1 MGRIAMKQKI
11 MIVVLGGLLLAGCI
25 SCNIGPDK
33 MKVEREQAG
42 RDKDRSMPGGWS
54 HAEVTPDVEHA
65 LDYVLKQMN
74 TSAGLEKIITVKTQ
88 VVAGLNYSID
98 FQLDNGEIWNVKVF
112 RDLSGNYA
120 MIKPATR
127 KGMATSN

>member
-1 MGRIAMKQKI
+1 MKQKI
-11 MIVVLGGLLLAGCI
+11 VIAILGCLLLAGCI

-42 RDKDRSMPGGWS
+42 RDKGRSMPGGWS

-65 LDYVLKQMN
+65 LDHVLKQMN
-74 TSAGLEKIITVKTQ
+74 TSAKLEKIITVKTQ

-98 FQLDNGEIWNVKVF
+98 FQLDNGGIWNTVVF
-112 RDLSGNYA
+112 RDLSGNYS
-120 MIKPATR
+120 ITKPATR
-127 KGMATSN
+127 KGMATSH